1 VDERL
6 ERVEAEAFASLAEN
20 AGLPLLRIVGAVCT
34 AAPVAPTL
42 PLLNRVSG
50 IAAATDDELTEIDA
64 FFRGHAIPHY
74 VVATASPELAA
85 RLIARGFEQRL
96 GWMKF
101 RRDPTTPLVSST
113 SLRIGDAT
121 GDDVAAIVGAVFG
134 APELAAMLAALP
146 GRDGWHWL
154 AAYDGEEP
162 IACGALFAHDRAG
175 WLGAAGT
182 LPEHRGKGAQS
193 AILAARIARARKLG
207 VDVLATET
215 GERSDDGPNT
225 SYDNILRAGF
235 AEAYV
240 RPNLLSP

>member
-1 VDERL
+1 MDERL

-20 AGLPLLRIVGAVCT
+20 AGLPLLRIAGAVCT

-85 RLIARGFEQRL
+85 RLVARGFGQRL

-193 AILAARIARARKLG
+193 AILAARIARARELG

-235 AEAYV
+235 AEAYL
-240 RPNLLSP
+240 RPNLVSP

>member
-215 GERSDDGPNT
+215 GERSEDGPNT

-235 AEAYV
+235 TEAYL
-240 RPNLLSP
+240 RPNLVSP

>member
-1 VDERL
+1 MDERL

-235 AEAYV
+235 TEAYL
-240 RPNLLSP
+240 RPNLVSP